1 MDLIKKEQRV
11 ALIFPKEDKLVE
23 VICTVNNVYYD
34 RLELILPQYF
44 MRYLNFLQVGC
55 KLTAKIFS
63 RVGTID
69 FNTVVIASPLE
80 DSFLVELDYNSM
92 KLNAGDEAPMI
103 NAVETLEVKKGENFY
118 LAKTV
123 EISTAYIKF
132 YCDKK
137 MKLEEFYE
145 FNLFLPKGYG
155 IINFKGV
162 ISEFD
167 SVYDNE
173 YTLRYSKLDEESV
186 QKILYYM
193 YMYTKDSDW

>member
-23 VICTVNNVYYD
+23 VICTVNKIYDD

-55 KLTAKIFS
+55 KLTVKVFSKI
-63 RVGTID
+63 GTID

-80 DSFLVELDYNSM
+80 DSFLIELDYNSM
-92 KLNAGDEAPMI
+92 KLNTGAEVSKI
-103 NAVETLEVKKGENFY
+103 SAVEKLELKKKDDVLTF
-118 LAKTV
+118 KTI
-123 EISTAYIKF
+123 EISTSYIKF
-132 YCDKK
+132 YADKK
-137 MKLEEFYE
+137 LNLEEFYDC
-145 FNLFLPKGYG
+145 NLFLPKGYG

-162 ISEFD
+162 ISEVD

-173 YTLRYSKLDEESV
+173 YTLRYSMLDEESV

-193 YMYTKDSDW
+193 YMYTKDLDW